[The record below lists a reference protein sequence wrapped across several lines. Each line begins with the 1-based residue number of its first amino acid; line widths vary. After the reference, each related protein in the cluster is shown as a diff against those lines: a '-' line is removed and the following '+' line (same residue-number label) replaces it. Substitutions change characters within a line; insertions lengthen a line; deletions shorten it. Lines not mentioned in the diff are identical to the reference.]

1 MTNVTSSLCMRH
13 INEVTCACCMMDHR
27 LWPFVDLRWA
37 LLRYLERDF
46 MTRLHL
52 TLIQTIGSPTRM
64 PVTTG

>member
-1 MTNVTSSLCMRH
+1 MRQ
-13 INEVTCACCMMDHR
+13 IKEVTHACCMMCHR
-27 LWPFVDLRWA
+27 LWPFFHLRSA

-52 TLIQTIGSPTRM
+52 TPILTIGSPTRM